1 MEQVKE
7 FITQLF
13 GTESWP
19 ARWFCGQWS
28 DFHGWLYISSSIA
41 IWAAYFAIPLILICL
56 LYKRKDSIP
65 FQRVFGLFILF
76 ILSCGSTHL
85 IDAIIFWHPIYR
97 ISALALFFTAIIS
110 WITVIALFKVI
121 PEALTLKSPN
131 QLDAIVTER
140 TKQLAVAND
149 NLTRL
154 NKDMDNFIYSASH
167 DLKSPLNN
175 IEGLMNLLKTEINN
189 DSNKEDINDL
199 IDRIY
204 ASTTKA
210 KTTIVSLTDIVKLQS
225 NPYQDIEEV
234 EIREIIKEILF
245 ENEILVRENK
255 AIIIFTLNIERIAY
269 SKQAL
274 KSILYN
280 LIINAIKYRSPDRD
294 PMIEVHSNY
303 NAFTKRNEIKVKDNG
318 LGIDLNLYRDKI
330 FNLFKRFHE
339 HIEGSGIGLYIIHK
353 LIESKGGKIEVE
365 STVNAGSTFKVIF

>member
-97 ISALALFFTAIIS
+97 ISALALFFTSIIS

-234 EIREIIKEILF
+234 VIREIIKEILF